1 MSVYL
6 TLDDFNRLFGN
17 DADYFS
23 GYASDLSLALNSR
36 YVATEITPEQMMGV
50 AEQMQDSMGTMAQ
63 SLLYAVVP
71 LFLVLIYLLTKTVID
86 RSARSISYMKVFGYH
101 DREISKLYVRS
112 ITVTVFVSL
121 VLCLPIIVGVIDL
134 LVQVMMSQYSG
145 NLEIWIAPQTYAI
158 EVLIGAATY
167 AVVALLH
174 MRCIRRVPLAL
185 AMKVQE

>member
-1 MSVYL
+1 MRSL
-6 TLDDFNRLFGN
+6 TNR
-17 DADYFS
+17 S
-23 GYASDLSLALNSR
+23 TR
-36 YVATEITPEQMMGV
+36 C
-50 AEQMQDSMGTMAQ
+50 
-63 SLLYAVVP
+63 
-71 LFLVLIYLLTKTVID
+71 
-86 RSARSISYMKVFGYH
+86 
-101 DREISKLYVRS
+101 VRACS
-112 ITVTVFVSL
+112 TFITVTVLVSL

-174 MRCIRRVPLAL
+174 MRRIRRVPLAL